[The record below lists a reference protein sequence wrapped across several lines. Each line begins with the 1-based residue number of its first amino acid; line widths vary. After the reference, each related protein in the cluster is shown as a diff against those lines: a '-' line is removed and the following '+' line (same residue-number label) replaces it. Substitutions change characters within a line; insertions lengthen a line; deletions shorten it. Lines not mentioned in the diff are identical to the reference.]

1 MNFFGNIAGSVREI
15 NRKYARPEIETT
27 WFVKI
32 CLLSLRIYLL
42 TMVGLMVYALIKQS
56 VADTS
61 PASSTSQL
69 PAATQPATGTNTT
82 PAMTPPGQAP

>member
-32 CLLSLRIYLL
+32 CLLSLRLYLL

-56 VADTS
+56 MADTS
-61 PASSTSQL
+61 PASSPSQS
-69 PAATQPATGTNTT
+69 PAAVQSATATNAT
-82 PAMTPPGQAP
+82 PAMTSPGQVP